1 MKEITLTKGFVAI
14 VDDDDYEWLAQYKWY
29 ACEKRHL
36 QEVYATR
43 EEGPRNAKI
52 RISMHREILG
62 LKKGDKRLGDHKD
75 RNTLNNQRY
84 NLRIVSTSLNRHNSN
99 MRHNNTSG
107 FLGVTWHAQ
116 RRKWMAQINV
126 DKHVYLGLFTDPIL
140 AALAYDHA
148 VISHYGEDS
157 VLNFPLKEG
166 A

>member
-43 EEGPRNAKI
+43 
-52 RISMHREILG
+52 
-62 LKKGDKRLGDHKD
+62 
-75 RNTLNNQRY
+75 
-84 NLRIVSTSLNRHNSN
+84 
-99 MRHNNTSG
+99 
-107 FLGVTWHAQ
+107 
-116 RRKWMAQINV
+116 
-126 DKHVYLGLFTDPIL
+126 
-140 AALAYDHA
+140 A